1 MCLNRTVALRMKSFF
16 IMTRRLKDNAHTL
29 RVLSKASP
37 KQRKAIL
44 QYANN
49 DLIKCLCECALNILK
64 GTVPLT
70 SAQKK
75 KLQRHKNHLR
85 ALADKKT
92 PLVKRKRVLVQK
104 GGFLGSLIAPILST
118 LGGLLFSK

>member
-16 IMTRRLKDNAHTL
+16 IMTRRLKDNAQTL
-29 RVLSKASP
+29 RVLSKAPP
-37 KQRKAIL
+37 KERKTIL

-75 KLQRHKNHLR
+75 KNCNGTRTTSVHWPIKRH
-85 ALADKKT
+85 
-92 PLVKRKRVLVQK
+92 
-104 GGFLGSLIAPILST
+104 I
-118 LGGLLFSK
+118 